1 MRQLLFLSLLLL
13 IVSPAVIA
21 QSRDDLPCAS
31 RSAECVRMLS
41 DLALKNSAELRTL
54 DQAIAYQKRRGWS
67 SWLNADGLNPLGV
80 GFRILRNVAGGGDV
94 AANKLDISQLE
105 RRRSEVESGLR
116 LAVANGL
123 AELESARQRR
133 QMAAAKLENH
143 LARLKLI
150 EAGYR
155 LGDGSTEE
163 MIAAWALSGE
173 LRQQITMANSDTQTA
188 ILRLAS
194 VVIPARAEAGIA
206 QAKRST
212 VGDPRAH
219 TGKLQ

>member
-1 MRQLLFLSLLLL
+1 
-13 IVSPAVIA
+13 
-21 QSRDDLPCAS
+21 
-31 RSAECVRMLS
+31 
-41 DLALKNSAELRTL
+41 
-54 DQAIAYQKRRGWS
+54 
-67 SWLNADGLNPLGV
+67 LNPLGV

-133 QMAAAKLENH
+133 QMAVAKLENH

>member
-1 MRQLLFLSLLLL
+1 MRRLLFLSISL
-13 IVSPAVIA
+13 IISSSVVNGQI
-21 QSRDDLPCAS
+21 RNDLPCAS
-31 RSAECVRMLS
+31 RSAECAQMLS

-54 DQAIAYQKRRGWS
+54 DRAIAYQKRRGWS

-80 GFRILRNVAGGGDV
+80 GFRILRNVMGGGDV
-94 AANKLDISQLE
+94 AANKLNISQLE

-133 QMAAAKLENH
+133 QMAVAKLENH

-212 VGDPRAH
+212 AGDPRAH